1 MRWLQPII
9 NDNLGLDSSGPALP
23 VPARSWLWRRGPR
36 RLTGN
41 ESGEPLFF
49 HHVAK
54 TGGTSFVEAMRNIT
68 PQELQSTQP
77 GSLSVEFVQKLL
89 ERGLRPGEF
98 IYGHVATGAA
108 LPLRGRT
115 RIITLL
121 REPCEQA
128 ISNFHALLNDYRLP
142 DARAAWRLG
151 FRGFLLNYPYFAI
164 FQTGSLHVGIEQTPL
179 RRTEDLID
187 RAPVILDYLDEMHA
201 VATPR
206 TAAALLSR
214 LAKER
219 GINDPRSYPHRTR
232 TRLLPARRKALQ
244 EQYADLSRHPQLG
257 PLIAAEQ
264 ALYQKALER
273 VATCGLMPSSGPS
286 GQ

>member
-1 MRWLQPII
+1 
-9 NDNLGLDSSGPALP
+9 
-23 VPARSWLWRRGPR
+23 VPTRSWLWRRGPK

-68 PQELQSTQP
+68 PQALQSTQP
-77 GSLSVEFVQKLL
+77 GSLTAAFMQDLL
-89 ERGLRPGEF
+89 AHGLRPGQF

-108 LPLRGRT
+108 LPLRGRA
-115 RIITLL
+115 RIVTLL
-121 REPCEQA
+121 RDPCEQA
-128 ISNFHALLNDYRLP
+128 ISNYYALLNDYRLP

-151 FRGFLLNYPYFAI
+151 FRGFLLQYPYFTI
-164 FQTGSLHVGIEQTPL
+164 FQTASLHVGIEETPL
-179 RRTEDLID
+179 SRTEDLID
-187 RAPVILDYLDEMHA
+187 RLPILFDYLDEIHA
-201 VATPR
+201 VATPAL
-206 TAAALLSR
+206 AAALFRR
-214 LAKER
+214 LAAER
-219 GINDPRSYPHRTR
+219 GIDDPKQYPHRTR
-232 TRLLPARRKALQ
+232 TRLLPSRRETLH
-244 EQYADLSRHPQLG
+244 EQYADLQRHPTLG

-273 VATCGLMPSSGPS
+273 VAACALMPTPALS